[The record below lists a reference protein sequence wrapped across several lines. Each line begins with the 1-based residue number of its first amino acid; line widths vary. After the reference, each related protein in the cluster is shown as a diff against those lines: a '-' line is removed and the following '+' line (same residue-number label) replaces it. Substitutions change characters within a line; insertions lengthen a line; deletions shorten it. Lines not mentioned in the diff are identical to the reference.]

1 MNPIIYLYGKLTT
14 PKMLPKNKKLVDL
27 KKIMKLKTIS
37 DDYGF
42 IMMFG
47 YEEPYM
53 YKSTGIAM
61 NSVQLKKPSRK

>member
-1 MNPIIYLYGKLTT
+1 
-14 PKMLPKNKKLVDL
+14 MLPKNKKLVDL